1 MLSDFLTALNRW
13 QEPMTNGVS
22 CEIDPVDYSC
32 DNSITFTAEKFAL
45 LGKSGFIP
53 EFDYFL
59 LQFETS
65 PGQLLRHPQSLEV
78 TSWDDHLA
86 AAALSPWM
94 AQRIMAYGV
103 SHGWTWGSKWLG
115 RFPIFKPTVKASAG
129 LGLSV
134 LDALLASAAY
144 VANMFEKPEETS
156 GKLSLWLASRALYG
170 KNPLLDTI
178 IRLWRKS
185 MAKKYPNAGLRE
197 LMGIYFPPKKGVLH
211 PFSFYA
217 PESFD

>member
-1 MLSDFLTALNRW
+1 MTDFLTALLRW

-22 CEIDPVDYSC
+22 CEVDPVDHSC
-32 DNSITFTAEKFAL
+32 DNLVTFTAEKFAL
-45 LGKSGFIP
+45 LGKSGPIP

-59 LQFETS
+59 LQFEKA
-65 PGQLLRHPQSLEV
+65 PGQLLRHPLSHEV

-86 AAALSPWM
+86 AATMSPWM
-94 AQRIMAYGV
+94 ASRIMAHGV
-103 SHGWTWGSKWLG
+103 AKGWTWEGKWLG
-115 RFPIFKPTVKASAG
+115 RFPLFIPTVKAGAG
-129 LGLSV
+129 LPLSV
-134 LDALLASAAY
+134 LDVILASAAY
-144 VANMFEKPEETS
+144 IANMFERPEETS
-156 GKLSLWLASRALYG
+156 GKLSLWIASKSLFG
-170 KNPLLDTI
+170 KNYVLDLI
-178 IRLWRKS
+178 IRQWRKS